1 MNILSNS
8 KFSLAAPIV
17 FAFAFAMIFAAPQNA
32 FSYST
37 SPTPVEDVEQHD
49 GETFDQNERI
59 VLPNAPGKESRQ
71 PFQNHE
77 IKRDL
82 AELPDN
88 VAQTRAALMAVAKSG
103 DVEQLR
109 TLIMRQTNAPVLTFG
124 DTAEPIEFLRSS
136 SNDGEGRE
144 LLAIMIELLEAPYSI
159 VPAQGG
165 EPEIFVWPAY
175 ATNDLKNLTPS
186 ELVEVYK
193 IVSHLDLEEMQLF
206 GGWYFYRVGIDA
218 NGEWRYFVA
227 GD

>member
-1 MNILSNS
+1 MNILFDSWL
-8 KFSLAAPIV
+8 KFTVCIVLALVVAV
-17 FAFAFAMIFAAPQNA
+17 PQSA
-32 FSYST
+32 FSYSS
-37 SPTPVEDVEQHD
+37 SPAPVDDIQQLDGDV
-49 GETFDQNERI
+49 FDQNERI
-59 VLPNAPGKESRQ
+59 ILPDAPGKEERQ
-71 PFQNHE
+71 PFQNLDV
-77 IKRDL
+77 KRDL
-82 AELPDN
+82 TQLPKN
-88 VAQTRAALMAVAKSG
+88 VAQTRAALMAAAQSG
-103 DVEQLR
+103 DVERLR
-109 TLIMRQTNAPVLTFG
+109 TLIMRQTNIPVLTFG

-159 VPAQGG
+159 VPAQDG

-175 ATNDLKNLTPS
+175 ATNDLQNLTSS